1 MNESLSVGASHLA
14 YGVSL
19 RGALYCENGH
29 EKAGHGWN
37 ENVSAY
43 LPPAKTSLVRPHQV
57 RDYRTTPKEL
67 PFLFV
72 KQG

>member
-37 ENVSAY
+37 ENVSAN
-43 LPPAKTSLVRPHQV
+43 LPQ
-57 RDYRTTPKEL
+57 PKPRWYIPTKQEIIEL
-67 PFLFV
+67 RLRSYPFFL
-72 KQG
+72 

>member
-37 ENVSAY
+37 ENVSAD
-43 LPPAKTSLVRPHQV
+43 LPQ
-57 RDYRTTPKEL
+57 PKPL
-67 PFLFV
+67 WYV
-72 KQG
+72 ATK